1 MSADTLR
8 HGATVVGVV
17 VANVIL
23 SGVAWRILGA
33 KSKNLRRVGRV
44 LGATFCVANL
54 GLAVVCVLYLLQNGG
69 DWFHVALLL
78 IALVFAFR
86 IGGATAGRYP

>member
-8 HGATVVGVV
+8 QGAYVVGLV

-23 SGVAWRILGA
+23 SSVAWRILGA
-33 KSKNLRRVGRV
+33 KSKNLRRLGRV

-54 GLAVVCVLYLLQNGG
+54 GLAVICLLYLLQMGG
-69 DWFHVALLL
+69 DWFYVALLL
-78 IALVFAFR
+78 VALVFAFR

>member
-8 HGATVVGVV
+8 QGATVVGAF

-23 SGVAWRILGA
+23 SGLAWRILGA
-33 KSKNLRRVGRV
+33 KSRNLRRVGRV
-44 LGATFCVANL
+44 LGAAFCVANL
-54 GLAVVCVLYLLQNGG
+54 GLAVVCFLYLLQKGG
-69 DWFHVALLL
+69 DWFYVALLL